1 MSVLAIL
8 GASGHG
14 KVVAEIA
21 LASKGWQQVVF
32 YDDAWPQKQQ
42 NGQFQIVGNT
52 QRLVELEN
60 KPEVVVGIGD
70 NQIRLRKQE
79 ELISAGF
86 VVATVIH
93 PTAVVSATA
102 KISAGTVIM
111 PGAVVNADVHIAT
124 ACIINSNA
132 VVEHDCVLADGCH
145 VSPGVALAGGVHL
158 GEGTWI
164 GIGASVIQQ
173 KTIGK
178 YVKVGAGAVV
188 VSDLPDNVTAVGVP
202 ARIIK

>member
-1 MSVLAIL
+1 M

-21 LASKGWQQVVF
+21 LATGHWQQVVF
-32 YDDAWPQKQQ
+32 YDDAWPQKLH
-42 NGQFQIVGNT
+42 NGQFQIVGDT
-52 QRLVELEN
+52 QRLLALEH
-60 KPEVVVGIGD
+60 KPEVAVGIGN
-70 NQIRLRKQE
+70 NQIRLHKQA

-86 VVATVIH
+86 AVATVIH

-111 PGAVVNADVHIAT
+111 PGAIINADVHIAT
-124 ACIINSNA
+124 GCIINSNA

-145 VSPGVALAGGVHL
+145 VSPGAALAGGVHL
-158 GEGTWI
+158 GEGAWI

-173 KTIGK
+173 KKIGQ
-178 YVKVGAGAVV
+178 YVMVGAGAAV

-202 ARIIK
+202 AKIIK

>member
-1 MSVLAIL
+1 VSILAIL

-14 KVVAEIA
+14 KVIAEIA
-21 LASKGWQQVVF
+21 LASGRWQHVVF
-32 YDDAWPQKQQ
+32 YDDAWPQKLQ
-42 NGQFQIVGNT
+42 NGQFQIVGDT
-52 QRLVELEN
+52 QRLLALEI
-60 KPEVVVGIGD
+60 KPEVVVGIGN
-70 NQIRLRKQE
+70 NQIRLHKQA
-79 ELISAGF
+79 ELVSAGF

-111 PGAVVNADVHIAT
+111 PGAVINADVHIA
-124 ACIINSNA
+124 AGCIINSNA
-132 VVEHDCVLADGCH
+132 VVEHDCVLADGSH
-145 VSPGVALAGGVHL
+145 VSPGAALAGGVHL

-173 KTIGK
+173 KKIGQ
-178 YVKVGAGAVV
+178 YVLVGAGAAV